1 MEIYD
6 TYFERLSQ
14 KLKDTYNKRGFGFD
28 SFSNK
33 EEACNFVLSKI
44 SKDDIIT
51 FGGSMSIAEVG
62 LSDAI
67 KNGDYPNFFDR
78 SDKSMTKTAELKA
91 FESDVYLCSANAI
104 TRDGMVICIDGHG
117 NRVAAIAYG
126 PKRVYMIVGKNKLTN
141 NADEALSRAKN
152 IAAGHNAIRFGI
164 DNPCSVDMFCN
175 DECELSK
182 RLCSSRLHLEAS
194 ATQGRIHIIFIDENL
209 GF

>member
-6 TYFERLSQ
+6 TYFERLSK

-28 SFSNK
+28 YFSNK

-44 SKDDIIT
+44 AKDNIIT

-67 KNGDYPNFFDR
+67 KSGDYPNFFDR
-78 SDKSMTKTAELKA
+78 SDKSITKLAELKA

-104 TRDGMVICIDGHG
+104 TRDGMIICIDGHG

-126 PKRVYMIVGKNKLTN
+126 PKRVYMIVGKNKLAI

-152 IAAGHNAIRFGI
+152 VAAGHNAIRFGL
-164 DNPCSVDMFCN
+164 DNPCSVDMLCN
-175 DECELSK
+175 DECELDK

-194 ATQGRIHIIFIDENL
+194 APEGRIHVIFINENL